1 MKSHWSICME
11 VLLTIVAMS
20 MLFHS
25 YPFRS
30 SPKQHVLK
38 TVAKA
43 SGDTLDEYLNTSDRA
58 FKQILNCILE
68 RGTISNRS
76 YSKRL
81 ALGIGE

>member
-1 MKSHWSICME
+1 ME

-43 SGDTLDEYLNTSDRA
+43 SGDTLDEYLNTTVIGHS
-58 FKQILNCILE
+58 
-68 RGTISNRS
+68 S

>member
-1 MKSHWSICME
+1 MESHWSICME

-43 SGDTLDEYLNTSDRA
+43 SGDTLDEYL
-58 FKQILNCILE
+58 
-68 RGTISNRS
+68 
-76 YSKRL
+76 
-81 ALGIGE
+81 

>member
-1 MKSHWSICME
+1 MESHWSICME

-43 SGDTLDEYLNTSDRA
+43 SGDTLDEYLNTTVIGHS
-58 FKQILNCILE
+58 
-68 RGTISNRS
+68 S

>member
-1 MKSHWSICME
+1 MESHWSICME

-38 TVAKA
+38 TVAKT
-43 SGDTLDEYLNTSDRA
+43 SGDTLDEYLNTTVIGHS
-58 FKQILNCILE
+58 
-68 RGTISNRS
+68 S

>member
-1 MKSHWSICME
+1 MESHWSICME

-25 YPFRS
+25 YPFRN

-43 SGDTLDEYLNTSDRA
+43 SGDTLDEYLNTTV
-58 FKQILNCILE
+58 I
-68 RGTISNRS
+68 GHSNR
-76 YSKRL
+76 Y
-81 ALGIGE
+81 

>member
-1 MKSHWSICME
+1 MESQWSICME

-43 SGDTLDEYLNTSDRA
+43 SGDTLDEYLNTTVIGHS
-58 FKQILNCILE
+58 
-68 RGTISNRS
+68 S

>member
-1 MKSHWSICME
+1 MESHWSICME

-43 SGDTLDEYLNTSDRA
+43 SGDTLDEYLLKTVAKASGDTLDEYLNTTV
-58 FKQILNCILE
+58 I
-68 RGTISNRS
+68 GHSNR
-76 YSKRL
+76 Y
-81 ALGIGE
+81 

>member
-1 MKSHWSICME
+1 
-11 VLLTIVAMS
+11 MS

-43 SGDTLDEYLNTSDRA
+43 SGDTLDEYLNTTV
-58 FKQILNCILE
+58 I
-68 RGTISNRS
+68 GHSNR
-76 YSKRL
+76 Y
-81 ALGIGE
+81 

>member
-1 MKSHWSICME
+1 MESHWSICME

-43 SGDTLDEYLNTSDRA
+43 SGDTLDEYLNTTVIGHS
-58 FKQILNCILE
+58 
-68 RGTISNRS
+68 S

-81 ALGIGE
+81 VLGIGE

>member
-1 MKSHWSICME
+1 ME

-43 SGDTLDEYLNTSDRA
+43 SGDTLDEYLNTTVIGHS
-58 FKQILNCILE
+58 
-68 RGTISNRS
+68 S

-81 ALGIGE
+81 ALDIGE

>member
-1 MKSHWSICME
+1 MESHWSICME

-20 MLFHS
+20 MVFHS

-43 SGDTLDEYLNTSDRA
+43 SGDTLDEYLNTTVIGHS
-58 FKQILNCILE
+58 
-68 RGTISNRS
+68 S